1 MQGTVFQT
9 VLFLFLLVPR
19 LRPGLLSLRSVL
31 SSRQITMQPNNKTTK
46 QPDNKTTRQ
55 QDNKITKQP
64 DNKTTKQLNIHNMN
78 NESAVRIW
86 PPPYRGIRGGLLPP
100 YSPSCSFIYSRG
112 DIPYIFLNMVEKL
125 VAELNPQRYIISVML
140 CPL

>member
-1 MQGTVFQT
+1 MYLGTVFQT
-9 VLFLFLLVPR
+9 VLSLLYIIPR

-46 QPDNKTTRQ
+46 Q
-55 QDNKITKQP
+55 QDNKI
-64 DNKTTKQLNIHNMN
+64 TKQLNIHNMN
-78 NESAVRIW
+78 NESAVCIL

>member
-1 MQGTVFQT
+1 MYLGTVFQT
-9 VLFLFLLVPR
+9 VLSLLYIIPR

-46 QPDNKTTRQ
+46 Q
-55 QDNKITKQP
+55 QDNKI
-64 DNKTTKQLNIHNMN
+64 TKQLNIHNMN
-78 NESAVRIW
+78 NESAVCIL
-86 PPPYRGIRGGLLPP
+86 PPPYRGIRGGLLLP

>member
-1 MQGTVFQT
+1 MYLGTVFQT
-9 VLFLFLLVPR
+9 VLSLLYIIPR

-46 QPDNKTTRQ
+46 Q

-64 DNKTTKQLNIHNMN
+64 NIHNMN
-78 NESAVRIW
+78 NESAVCIL

>member
-1 MQGTVFQT
+1 MYLGTVFQT
-9 VLFLFLLVPR
+9 VLSLLYIIPR

-31 SSRQITMQPNNKTTK
+31 SFRQITMQPNNKTTK
-46 QPDNKTTRQ
+46 Q
-55 QDNKITKQP
+55 QDNKI
-64 DNKTTKQLNIHNMN
+64 TKQLNIHNMN
-78 NESAVRIW
+78 NESAVCIL

>member
-1 MQGTVFQT
+1 
-9 VLFLFLLVPR
+9 
-19 LRPGLLSLRSVL
+19 
-31 SSRQITMQPNNKTTK
+31 MQPNNKTTK
-46 QPDNKTTRQ
+46 Q

-64 DNKTTKQLNIHNMN
+64 NIHNMN
-78 NESAVRIW
+78 NESAVCILS
-86 PPPYRGIRGGLLPP
+86 PPYRGIRGGLLPP

>member
-1 MQGTVFQT
+1 MYLGTVFHT
-9 VLFLFLLVPR
+9 VLSLLYIIPR

-46 QPDNKTTRQ
+46 Q
-55 QDNKITKQP
+55 QDNKI
-64 DNKTTKQLNIHNMN
+64 TKQLNIHNMN
-78 NESAVRIW
+78 NESAVCIL

>member
-1 MQGTVFQT
+1 MYLGTVFQT
-9 VLFLFLLVPR
+9 VLSILYIIPR
-19 LRPGLLSLRSVL
+19 LRPGLLSLHSVL

-46 QPDNKTTRQ
+46 Q
-55 QDNKITKQP
+55 QDNNTTKQQ

-78 NESAVRIW
+78 NESAFRIW

>member
-1 MQGTVFQT
+1 MYLGTVFQT
-9 VLFLFLLVPR
+9 VLSLFYIIPR

-46 QPDNKTTRQ
+46 Q
-55 QDNKITKQP
+55 QDNKI
-64 DNKTTKQLNIHNMN
+64 TKQLNIHNMN
-78 NESAVRIW
+78 NESAVCIL

>member
-1 MQGTVFQT
+1 MYLGTVFQI
-9 VLFLFLLVPR
+9 VLSLLYIIPR

-46 QPDNKTTRQ
+46 Q
-55 QDNKITKQP
+55 QDNKI
-64 DNKTTKQLNIHNMN
+64 TKQLNIHNMN
-78 NESAVRIW
+78 NESAVCIL

>member
-1 MQGTVFQT
+1 MYLGTVFQT
-9 VLFLFLLVPR
+9 VLSLLYILPR

-46 QPDNKTTRQ
+46 Q
-55 QDNKITKQP
+55 QDNKI
-64 DNKTTKQLNIHNMN
+64 TKQLNIHNMN
-78 NESAVRIW
+78 NESAVCIL

>member
-1 MQGTVFQT
+1 MYLGTVFQT
-9 VLFLFLLVPR
+9 VLSLLYIIPR

-46 QPDNKTTRQ
+46 Q
-55 QDNKITKQP
+55 QDNKI
-64 DNKTTKQLNIHNMN
+64 TKQLNIHNMN
-78 NESAVRIW
+78 NESAVCIL

-112 DIPYIFLNMVEKL
+112 DIPYICLSMVEKL

>member
-1 MQGTVFQT
+1 MYLGTVFQT
-9 VLFLFLLVPR
+9 VLSLLYIIPR

-31 SSRQITMQPNNKTTK
+31 FSRQITMQPNNKTTK
-46 QPDNKTTRQ
+46 QPDNKTTKQ
-55 QDNKITKQP
+55 Q

>member
-1 MQGTVFQT
+1 MYLGTVFQT
-9 VLFLFLLVPR
+9 VLSLLYIIPR

-31 SSRQITMQPNNKTTK
+31 SSIQITMQPNNKTTK
-46 QPDNKTTRQ
+46 Q
-55 QDNKITKQP
+55 QDNKI
-64 DNKTTKQLNIHNMN
+64 TKQLNIHNMN
-78 NESAVRIW
+78 NESAVCIL

>member
-1 MQGTVFQT
+1 MYLGTVFQT
-9 VLFLFLLVPR
+9 VLSLLYIIPR

-46 QPDNKTTRQ
+46 Q
-55 QDNKITKQP
+55 QDNKI
-64 DNKTTKQLNIHNMN
+64 TKQLNIHNMN
-78 NESAVRIW
+78 NESAVCIL

-125 VAELNPQRYIISVML
+125 LAELNPQRYIISVML

>member
-1 MQGTVFQT
+1 MYLGTVFQT
-9 VLFLFLLVPR
+9 VLSLLYIIPR
-19 LRPGLLSLRSVL
+19 LRTGLLSLRSVL

-46 QPDNKTTRQ
+46 Q
-55 QDNKITKQP
+55 QDNKI
-64 DNKTTKQLNIHNMN
+64 TKQLNIHNMN
-78 NESAVRIW
+78 NESAVCIL

>member
-1 MQGTVFQT
+1 MYLGTVFQT
-9 VLFLFLLVPR
+9 VLSLLYIIPR

-46 QPDNKTTRQ
+46 Q
-55 QDNKITKQP
+55 QDNKI
-64 DNKTTKQLNIHNMN
+64 TKQLNIHNMN
-78 NESAVRIW
+78 NESAVCIL

-112 DIPYIFLNMVEKL
+112 DIPYIFLNIVEKL

>member
-1 MQGTVFQT
+1 MYLGTVFQT
-9 VLFLFLLVPR
+9 VLSLLYIIPR

-46 QPDNKTTRQ
+46 Q

-78 NESAVRIW
+78 NESAFRIW

>member
-1 MQGTVFQT
+1 MYLGTVFQT
-9 VLFLFLLVPR
+9 VLSLLYIISR

-46 QPDNKTTRQ
+46 Q
-55 QDNKITKQP
+55 QDNKI
-64 DNKTTKQLNIHNMN
+64 TKQLNIHNMN
-78 NESAVRIW
+78 NESAVCIL